1 LWQKKFL
8 EVLIKYSINQEK
20 KMEIK
25 SMNGINPVFG
35 TRFGPRLTK
44 LLENNKEA
52 LHSESYKNLS
62 NIRNNGI
69 DSVLELVELS
79 ALKQQRSGDKY
90 ILQLHN
96 STIDAK
102 NDIILWNTGLYRMFK
117 DHVSKILSEKVLTEK
132 SKFPITVKNTF
143 DTPEISVIRQFD
155 DKFGLVDKIESEYK
169 QSKTIV
175 DEFNHFREFLLKKYS
190 VKRK

>member
-1 LWQKKFL
+1 MRITC
-8 EVLIKYSINQEK
+8 VDDANQT
-20 KMEIK
+20 
-25 SMNGINPVFG
+25 FG
-35 TRFGPRLTK
+35 TRFGPRLK
-44 LLENNKEA
+44 EFLENNKEA

-79 ALKQQRSGDKY
+79 LLKQKRSGDKY
-90 ILQLHN
+90 VLQLHN
-96 STIDAK
+96 STIDTK

-117 DHVSKILSEKVLTEK
+117 DYVSKILSKRVLTEK
-132 SKFPITVKNTF
+132 RKFPITIKNTF
-143 DTPEISVIRQFD
+143 ETPEISVVRQFD

-175 DEFNHFREFLLKKYS
+175 NEFEKFKKFLF
-190 VKRK
+190 VK

>member
-1 LWQKKFL
+1 
-8 EVLIKYSINQEK
+8 
-20 KMEIK
+20 MEIK

-117 DHVSKILSEKVLTEK
+117 DHVSKILSAKVLTEK

-169 QSKTIV
+169 QAKTII
-175 DEFNHFREFLLKKYS
+175 DEFNHFREFLLKIYS

>member
-1 LWQKKFL
+1 MR
-8 EVLIKYSINQEK
+8 I
-20 KMEIK
+20 
-25 SMNGINPVFG
+25 NGIKDANPIFG
-35 TRFGPRLTK
+35 TRFGPKLTQI
-44 LLENNKEA
+44 LENNKEA

-79 ALKQQRSGDKY
+79 LLKQKRSGDKY
-90 ILQLHN
+90 VLQLHN
-96 STIDAK
+96 STIDTK

-117 DHVSKILSEKVLTEK
+117 DYVSKILSKRVLTEK
-132 SKFPITVKNTF
+132 RKFPITIKNTF
-143 DTPEISVIRQFD
+143 ETPEISVVRQFD

-175 DEFNHFREFLLKKYS
+175 NEFEKFKKFLF
-190 VKRK
+190 VK